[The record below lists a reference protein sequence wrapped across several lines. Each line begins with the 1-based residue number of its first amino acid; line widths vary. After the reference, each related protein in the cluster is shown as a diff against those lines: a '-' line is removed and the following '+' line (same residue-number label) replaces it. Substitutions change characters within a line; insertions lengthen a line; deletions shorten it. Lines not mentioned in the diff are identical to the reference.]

1 MQIIPLIPYTL
12 YSAGPIGSCSRDMAM
27 ASWFVEGSRS
37 VAISQL
43 DSDSDGILPWWQLS
57 FNCFKGSPVFCFC
70 NWRSRYILNP
80 RYVYQEKLLFWLM
93 VFELVVEW
101 LLFWTCK
108 TTSFLQ
114 DVKCPRFLLAT
125 SLRHT
130 IVLRLAIILSLSFPL
145 LFTFFFFFFFS
156 LPCGAEYWILPCIY
170 PLKVVLFFFLVSQ
183 LISPLKIVDSL
194 VGVTSSIFLPI
205 RV

>member
-93 VFELVVEW
+93 VFELVVEL

-114 DVKCPRFLLAT
+114 DVKCPRFLLAP

-130 IVLRLAIILSLSFPL
+130 IVLRLAIILSLNFPL
-145 LFTFFFFFFFS
+145 LFTFFFFPSILWCWVLDTSLHLSLESCVIFLFGISIDFS
-156 LPCGAEYWILPCIY
+156 LENCG
-170 PLKVVLFFFLVSQ
+170 FFGWSYF
-183 LISPLKIVDSL
+183 INFP
-194 VGVTSSIFLPI
+194 PN
-205 RV
+205 